1 MIHEPVIA
9 TMIIMSLIA
18 LGEIISILTRARVSM
33 FLVAIVGYLV
43 LIWTGIIPKN
53 LISDSKFIEVGAVL
67 GTAPIIIHMGT
78 LIPLNTIRSQWRAV
92 VISLMGII
100 VGASLI
106 LLLIPM
112 IFDYESA
119 VAGTGPLTGGVIAF
133 LVTSQGLKEM
143 GLTSLVTISALILSL
158 QSLFGMPLSANLLRR
173 YALKFRGTIDSKTYT
188 AATLDVDVEEVISM
202 ENVKERSDTL
212 IPKKYQTNLILLFLL
227 FIGGALAM
235 VLDRLTGVPY
245 SLWSLAIGIGGRLL
259 GLYPE
264 RAMERANAFTV
275 GMAGLIF
282 LIIAT
287 MNDITFSMFISRLPE
302 TFLIMIVGIF
312 GIFIGGFLGSK
323 LFKWDPLKG
332 LPVALTAT
340 VGFPGDY
347 LVCEEISRSVGR
359 NKEEEEIILNEILTP
374 MLIGGFTTVTVG
386 SVVIASILIKTL

>member
-9 TMIIMSLIA
+9 TMIIFSLVA
-18 LGEIISILTRARVSM
+18 LGEIISIFTRARVSM

-43 LIWTGIIPKN
+43 LIWTGIIPKS
-53 LISDSKFIEVGAVL
+53 LISDSKFIEIGVVL

-78 LIPLNTIRSQWRAV
+78 LIPLNTIRSQWKAV

-100 VGASLI
+100 VGAGLI
-106 LLLIPM
+106 LLVIPLL
-112 IFDYESA
+112 FDYETA

-143 GLTSLVTISALILSL
+143 GLTSLVTIAALILSL
-158 QSLFGMPLSANLLRR
+158 QSLIGMPLSANLLRR
-173 YALKFRGTIDSKTYT
+173 YALKFRNTIDSGTYV
-188 AATLDVDVEEVISM
+188 AATMDVRVEDVIDEEKVA
-202 ENVKERSDTL
+202 VRKRTW
-212 IPKKYQTNLILLFLL
+212 IPEKYQTNLILLFLL
-227 FIGGALAM
+227 FVGGAIAM
-235 VLDRLTGVPY
+235 ALDRLTGIPY
-245 SLWSLAIGIGGRLL
+245 SLWALALGIGGRLI
-259 GLYPE
+259 GLYPD

-275 GMAGLIF
+275 GMAGLVF
-282 LIIAT
+282 LILAT
-287 MNDITFSMFISRLPE
+287 MNDVTFSMFINRLPE

-312 GIFIGGFLGSK
+312 GILIGGFLGSK
-323 LFKWDPLKG
+323 LFKWDPLKA

-359 NKEEEEIILNEILTP
+359 NKDEEEKILNEILTP
-374 MLIGGFTTVTVG
+374 MLIGGFTTVTIG

>member
-9 TMIIMSLIA
+9 TMIIFSLIA

-33 FLVAIVGYLV
+33 FLVAIIGNLV
-43 LIWTGIIPKN
+43 LIWTGIMPKS
-53 LISDSKFIEVGAVL
+53 LISDSKFVEIGAVL
-67 GTAPIIIHMGT
+67 GTAPIIVHMGT
-78 LIPLNTIRSQWRAV
+78 LIPIKTIRSQWKAV

-100 VGASLI
+100 VGAGLI

-112 IFDYESA
+112 IFDYETA

-133 LVTSQGLKEM
+133 LVTSEGLKEM
-143 GLTSLVTISALILSL
+143 GLVSLMTIPALILSL
-158 QSLFGMPLSANLLRR
+158 QSLIGMPLSANLLRR
-173 YALKFRGTIDSKTYT
+173 YAIKFRNTIDSETYV
-188 AATLDVDVEEVISM
+188 ASTLDVSLEDVIDEEKVEVRNS
-202 ENVKERSDTL
+202 TL
-212 IPKKYQTNLILLFLL
+212 ISEKYQTNLILLFLL
-227 FIGGALAM
+227 FIGGAIAIA
-235 VLDRLTGVPY
+235 LDRLTGIPY
-245 SLWSLAIGIGGRLL
+245 SLWALAIGIGGRLF

-275 GMAGLIF
+275 GMAGLVF

-302 TFLIMIVGIF
+302 TFLIMIVGII
-312 GIFIGGFLGSK
+312 GISIGGFFGSK

-359 NKEEEEIILNEILTP
+359 NKEEEEKILNEILTP